1 MKAKYILSCL
11 IAAVGLSMASCDD
24 RLDIPKN
31 GNMGG
36 QEEFY
41 QTDSDAEQAVASMFT
56 SWGDLYPDWF
66 TIKNLMSD
74 DVWTGGGDRG
84 DVTNQER
91 LNEFTFDTDS
101 EVVKSVFKNLYTLIY
116 KANLIIERVNPD
128 TPVKAQAVA
137 EATFVRGWAHMEL
150 ASLFGTA
157 PVVDHLLQ
165 SDEYRR
171 PNSTPEELWGQAEKD
186 LLTAINSNNLPSKSG
201 ANDAMGA
208 IRITKEVAQAVLGK
222 VYVFQ
227 GKYAEGAEILDKVI
241 ASGKY
246 DLYRGDLDKL
256 CHAAANNCSEAMI
269 EIQER
274 NDPER
279 LWKKFN
285 FLYCQLG
292 WRTAKMDLGS
302 LKGVLAEGTYGFQ
315 NPTKAAYDAF
325 VAAEGKDGY
334 RLNSSIRHH
343 DALKAQYGFSLRAG
357 ERLVGHEGYFN
368 WKYRATADDL
378 VQDLSFLQIFQYINP
393 RVMRYAEVL
402 LLAAEAHVQ
411 NGAAGRALPYINAVR
426 ERARL
431 TPLAAVT
438 LEDVKTEKRLEF
450 FSEGLRYQDL
460 VRWGD
465 AEKYLSE
472 KGKKV
477 PMYTVTGVTA
487 DAYTNPD
494 GGYKPKHAL
503 LPIPRQ
509 ELELNPNIKQ
519 NPGW

>member
-165 SDEYRR
+165 PDEYRR

-222 VYVFQ
+222 AYVFQ

-292 WRTAKMDLGS
+292 WRTAKMDLGT

-343 DALKAQYGFSLRAG
+343 DALKAQYGCSLRAG

-477 PMYTVTGVTA
+477 PMYTVTGVSA